1 MGCFDILPA
10 PPPALYCSIMHTIK
24 HCCVPQV
31 NEARRGEMQALA
43 VRKYL
48 DALCV
53 YFWAATSLL
62 FSLCTF
68 GLFVLLGHKLTAEVV
83 FTSLALFNVLIS
95 PLNSFPWVLNG
106 LVEAVVSVRRLQGF
120 LSSWET
126 KSDWAYQTGTLQD
139 AILRADSVSA
149 LAQHERNAL
158 AEGLTSEAL
167 QMSRADSSDLYTTIN
182 MERLPSGASP
192 RLSTTPSFGA
202 WSPMHGQQ
210 SSSAPTSTHPSP
222 LQQRSGPPPAPGDN
236 PNPNCNPSPAARTF
250 STSFKG
256 WGQALGATQRQG
268 SSSTVSASDQESQTS
283 DPGIVTVL
291 SDSSR
296 LAATASGDGHSVVLS
311 GASFA
316 WQPTLGRS
324 RVVSQVRRQDS
335 SRHGQGYPGRQGVLQ
350 PLLSDAAQQDGS
362 SSDLVLH
369 EINLTVRS
377 GDLLVVTGEV
387 GAGECPSC
395 IYSLFCICS
404 PAFGTVASL
413 ASSRAVHLQFCLK
426 HLLSFDHCKCCHAV
440 SNRFVLLCRTFTLF
454 LWSFAIVQNAQP
466 AFEMH
471 QHAGHT
477 VSPSP
482 RAQSYTV

>member
-1 MGCFDILPA
+1 
-10 PPPALYCSIMHTIK
+10 
-24 HCCVPQV
+24 
-31 NEARRGEMQALA
+31 MQALA

-62 FSLCTF
+62 FSLFTF

-83 FTSLALFNVLIS
+83 FTSLALFNVLIC

-126 KSDWAYQTGTLQD
+126 KSDWAYHMDTPQD
-139 AILRADSVSA
+139 AIPRADSISA
-149 LAQHERNAL
+149 LDQHERNAL

-202 WSPMHGQQ
+202 WSPMHRQQ

-222 LQQRSGPPPAPGDN
+222 LQQRSGPPPVPGDN
-236 PNPNCNPSPAARTF
+236 PNPNLSPAARTF

-283 DPGIVTVL
+283 DQGIVTVL

-296 LAATASGDGHSVVLS
+296 LAAATASGDGHSVVLS

-335 SRHGQGYPGRQGVLQ
+335 SRHGQGHSGRQGVLQ
-350 PLLSDAAQQDGS
+350 PLLSDAAQQDVG

-377 GDLLVVTGEV
+377 GDLLVVTGEI
-387 GAGECPSC
+387 GAGECPV
-395 IYSLFCICS
+395 CS
-404 PAFGTVASL
+404 HTFTPL
-413 ASSRAVHLQFCLK
+413 AQKHARLPSSRAVHPNLCPNTLAVFPSLQI
-426 HLLSFDHCKCCHAV
+426 LSC
-440 SNRFVLLCRTFTLF
+440 S
-454 LWSFAIVQNAQP
+454 QQ
-466 AFEMH
+466 
-471 QHAGHT
+471 
-477 VSPSP
+477 
-482 RAQSYTV
+482 

>member
-1 MGCFDILPA
+1 MQ
-10 PPPALYCSIMHTIK
+10 
-24 HCCVPQV
+24 QV

-62 FSLCTF
+62 FSLFTF

-126 KSDWAYQTGTLQD
+126 KSDWAYQMDPPQD
-139 AILRADSVSA
+139 AIPRADSVSA
-149 LAQHERNAL
+149 LDQHERNAL

-202 WSPMHGQQ
+202 WSPMHRQQ

-222 LQQRSGPPPAPGDN
+222 LQQRSGPPPVPGDN
-236 PNPNCNPSPAARTF
+236 PNPNPNPSPAARTF

-283 DPGIVTVL
+283 DQGIVTVL
-291 SDSSR
+291 SDTSR
-296 LAATASGDGHSVVLS
+296 LAATVSGDGHSVVLS

-335 SRHGQGYPGRQGVLQ
+335 SRHGQGHSGRQGVLQ
-350 PLLSDAAQQDGS
+350 PLLSDAAQQDVGS
-362 SSDLVLH
+362 SNLVLH

-377 GDLLVVTGEV
+377 GDLLVVTGEI
-387 GAGECPSC
+387 GAGECPVCAYPLLWYSRMPPFHPQEQC
-395 IYSLFCICS
+395 IHIFAPKPPVLPCLLTF
-404 PAFGTVASL
+404 L
-413 ASSRAVHLQFCLK
+413 ARGAT
-426 HLLSFDHCKCCHAV
+426 
-440 SNRFVLLCRTFTLF
+440 R
-454 LWSFAIVQNAQP
+454 
-466 AFEMH
+466 
-471 QHAGHT
+471 
-477 VSPSP
+477 
-482 RAQSYTV
+482 

>member
-1 MGCFDILPA
+1 MVAHVIGCFDTQPA
-10 PPPALYCSIMHTIK
+10 PPAACIAASCTLTSK
-24 HCCVPQV
+24 HCCMQQV

-62 FSLCTF
+62 FSLFTF

-126 KSDWAYQTGTLQD
+126 KPGWAYQMDTPQGT
-139 AILRADSVSA
+139 IPRADSISA
-149 LAQHERNAL
+149 LDQHERNAL

-202 WSPMHGQQ
+202 WSPMHRQH

-222 LQQRSGPPPAPGDN
+222 LQQRSGPPPASGDN
-236 PNPNCNPSPAARTF
+236 PSPNPNPSPAARTF

-256 WGQALGATQRQG
+256 WGQALEASQRQG

-283 DPGIVTVL
+283 DLGIVTVL

-335 SRHGQGYPGRQGVLQ
+335 SRHAQGRSGRQGVLQ
-350 PLLSDAAQQDGS
+350 PLLSDAAQQDVGS
-362 SSDLVLH
+362 SNLVLH
-369 EINLTVRS
+369 AINLTVRS

-387 GAGECPSC
+387 GAGECPV
-395 IYSLFCICS
+395 CS
-404 PAFGTVASL
+404 HIFTPL
-413 ASSRAVHLQFCLK
+413 AQRHACLPRAVHLHLCPQ
-426 HLLSFDHCKCCHAV
+426 HLLSTTIAK
-440 SNRFVLLCRTFTLF
+440 
-454 LWSFAIVQNAQP
+454 IGVQ
-466 AFEMH
+466 
-471 QHAGHT
+471 
-477 VSPSP
+477 
-482 RAQSYTV
+482 

>member
-1 MGCFDILPA
+1 MQ
-10 PPPALYCSIMHTIK
+10 
-24 HCCVPQV
+24 QV

-62 FSLCTF
+62 FSLFTF

-126 KSDWAYQTGTLQD
+126 KSDWAYRMDAPQD
-139 AILRADSVSA
+139 AIPRADSVSA

-167 QMSRADSSDLYTTIN
+167 QLSRADSSDLYTTIN

-202 WSPMHGQQ
+202 WSPMHRHQ

-222 LQQRSGPPPAPGDN
+222 LQQRSGPPPATGDN
-236 PNPNCNPSPAARTF
+236 PSSNPSPAARTF

-268 SSSTVSASDQESQTS
+268 GSTVSASDQESQTS
-283 DPGIVTVL
+283 DQGIVTVL

-335 SRHGQGYPGRQGVLQ
+335 SRHGPGHSGRQGVLQ
-350 PLLSDAAQQDGS
+350 PLLSDAAQQDIGS
-362 SSDLVLH
+362 SNLVLH

-377 GDLLVVTGEV
+377 GDLLVVTGEI
-387 GAGECPSC
+387 GAGECSVCTYSLLWHRGMPAFHPQEQC
-395 IYSLFCICS
+395 IYTFAPTPPVFPLLQIF
-404 PAFGTVASL
+404 PANGVT
-413 ASSRAVHLQFCLK
+413 Q
-426 HLLSFDHCKCCHAV
+426 
-440 SNRFVLLCRTFTLF
+440 
-454 LWSFAIVQNAQP
+454 
-466 AFEMH
+466 
-471 QHAGHT
+471 
-477 VSPSP
+477 
-482 RAQSYTV
+482 

>member
-1 MGCFDILPA
+1 
-10 PPPALYCSIMHTIK
+10 
-24 HCCVPQV
+24 
-31 NEARRGEMQALA
+31 MQALA

-62 FSLCTF
+62 FSLFTF

-126 KSDWAYQTGTLQD
+126 KSDWAYQMDTPQD
-139 AILRADSVSA
+139 AIPRADSISA
-149 LAQHERNAL
+149 LDQHERNAL

-192 RLSTTPSFGA
+192 RFSTTPSFGA
-202 WSPMHGQQ
+202 WSPMHRQQ
-210 SSSAPTSTHPSP
+210 SSSAPTSSHPSP

-236 PNPNCNPSPAARTF
+236 PNPNPNPSPAARTF

-268 SSSTVSASDQESQTS
+268 SSSTVSASNQESQTS
-283 DPGIVTVL
+283 DQGIVTVL

-296 LAATASGDGHSVVLS
+296 LAATVSGDGHSVVLS

-335 SRHGQGYPGRQGVLQ
+335 SRHGQGHSGRQGVLQ
-350 PLLSDAAQQDGS
+350 PLLSDAAQQDVG

-377 GDLLVVTGEV
+377 GDLLVVTGEI
-387 GAGECPSC
+387 GAGESPVCSHAKTK
-395 IYSLFCICS
+395 IINSNELLFC
-404 PAFGTVASL
+404 
-413 ASSRAVHLQFCLK
+413 
-426 HLLSFDHCKCCHAV
+426 
-440 SNRFVLLCRTFTLF
+440 
-454 LWSFAIVQNAQP
+454 
-466 AFEMH
+466 
-471 QHAGHT
+471 
-477 VSPSP
+477 
-482 RAQSYTV
+482 

>member
-1 MGCFDILPA
+1 MQ
-10 PPPALYCSIMHTIK
+10 
-24 HCCVPQV
+24 QV
-31 NEARRGEMQALA
+31 NEARTGEMKALA

-62 FSLCTF
+62 FSLFTF

-126 KSDWAYQTGTLQD
+126 KSDWAYQMGTPQE
-139 AILRADSVSA
+139 AMPRADSISA
-149 LAQHERNAL
+149 LDQHERNAL

-202 WSPMHGQQ
+202 WSPMHRQH
-210 SSSAPTSTHPSP
+210 SSSAPTSSHPSP
-222 LQQRSGPPPAPGDN
+222 LQQRSGPPPVAGDSPSPG
-236 PNPNCNPSPAARTF
+236 PAARTF

-256 WGQALGATQRQG
+256 WGQALGAPQRQG

-283 DPGIVTVL
+283 DQGIVTVL

-296 LAATASGDGHSVVLS
+296 LAATAPGDGHSVVLS

-335 SRHGQGYPGRQGVLQ
+335 GRHGQGQSGRQGVLQ
-350 PLLSDAAQQDGS
+350 PLLSDAAQQDVG

-377 GDLLVVTGEV
+377 GDLLVVTGEI
-387 GAGECPSC
+387 GAGECPACAYLLLWYSC
-395 IYSLFCICS
+395 MPPLKSSAFTPLPQCLVSLLVHMF
-404 PAFGTVASL
+404 L
-413 ASSRAVHLQFCLK
+413 ADGVTQ
-426 HLLSFDHCKCCHAV
+426 
-440 SNRFVLLCRTFTLF
+440 
-454 LWSFAIVQNAQP
+454 
-466 AFEMH
+466 
-471 QHAGHT
+471 
-477 VSPSP
+477 
-482 RAQSYTV
+482 

>member
-1 MGCFDILPA
+1 MVAHVIGCFDTQPA
-10 PPPALYCSIMHTIK
+10 PPAACIAASCTLTSK
-24 HCCVPQV
+24 HCCMQQV

-62 FSLCTF
+62 FSLFTF
-68 GLFVLLGHKLTAEVV
+68 GLFVLLGHKLTAQVV

-126 KSDWAYQTGTLQD
+126 KPGWAYQMDTPQGT
-139 AILRADSVSA
+139 IPRADSISA
-149 LAQHERNAL
+149 LDQHERNAL

-202 WSPMHGQQ
+202 WSPMHRQH

-222 LQQRSGPPPAPGDN
+222 LQQRSGPPPASGDN
-236 PNPNCNPSPAARTF
+236 PSPNPNPSPAARTF

-256 WGQALGATQRQG
+256 WGQALEASQRQG

-283 DPGIVTVL
+283 DLGIVTVL

-335 SRHGQGYPGRQGVLQ
+335 SRHAQGRSGRQGVLQ
-350 PLLSDAAQQDGS
+350 PLLSDAAQQDAGS
-362 SSDLVLH
+362 SNLVLH
-369 EINLTVRS
+369 AINLTVRS

-387 GAGECPSC
+387 GAGECPV
-395 IYSLFCICS
+395 CS
-404 PAFGTVASL
+404 HIFTPL
-413 ASSRAVHLQFCLK
+413 AQRHACLPRAVHLHLCPQ
-426 HLLSFDHCKCCHAV
+426 HLLSTTIAK
-440 SNRFVLLCRTFTLF
+440 
-454 LWSFAIVQNAQP
+454 IGMQ
-466 AFEMH
+466 
-471 QHAGHT
+471 
-477 VSPSP
+477 
-482 RAQSYTV
+482 